1 MIDIWF
7 ILCFKQRKAKK
18 MPAKYMSVITD
29 GMDSS
34 KTNIP
39 HFKVKSKVR
48 RSMDMF
54 LLFYS
59 PRKATTD
66 RVRKLLKS
74 GM

>member
-1 MIDIWF
+1 
-7 ILCFKQRKAKK
+7 

-54 LLFYS
+54 PPFYS
-59 PRKATTD
+59 PREATTD
-66 RVRKLLKS
+66 RVSKLLKS